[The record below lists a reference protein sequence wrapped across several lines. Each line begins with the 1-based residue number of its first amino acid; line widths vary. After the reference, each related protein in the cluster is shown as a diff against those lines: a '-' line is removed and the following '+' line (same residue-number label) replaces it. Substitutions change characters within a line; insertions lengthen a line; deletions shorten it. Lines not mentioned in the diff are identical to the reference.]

1 MKSGHDTGKR
11 FFMGR
16 LCMGLIGAVV
26 CGAFCGRGLA
36 AEPTAD
42 TAHRVSH
49 QLSVAVGSVSIKE
62 GFNGGMVF
70 NGPQAAVRYELHWAA
85 GVFDFSYNPE
95 LALGLPLS
103 RGMAAVNLQVTPVE
117 LAFQAPV
124 WQSARHRLQLGGEVA
139 ARYRY
144 QEYPDLQNAH
154 LFWFCEIGL
163 SWRLG
168 YAFQWQGG
176 RLSLQ
181 WANSLLGFV
190 SHTPDNPPYFYSLTF
205 ADFVVRPHQTLQ
217 FGSFD
222 RYDRTALRLEYAP
235 AALPTH
241 IFGLGL
247 EYVGYYGAIRY
258 QILNC
263 YLSWRKVF

>member
-1 MKSGHDTGKR
+1 MACRWCVGLLVGLTGLSWSG
-11 FFMGR
+11 
-16 LCMGLIGAVV
+16 C
-26 CGAFCGRGLA
+26 GLA
-36 AEPTAD
+36 AVPMAD
-42 TAHRVSH
+42 TARAVGHR
-49 QLSVAVGSVSIKE
+49 LSVAVGSVSIKE

-70 NGPQAAVRYELHWAA
+70 NGPQAVVRYELHWDAA
-85 GVFDFSYNPE
+85 GFDFSYNPE
-95 LALGLPLS
+95 LVLGLPLS
-103 RGMAAVNLQVTPVE
+103 RGMAAVNLQITPVE

-124 WQSARHRLQLGGEVA
+124 WQSARHRLLLGGEVA

-181 WANSLLGFV
+181 WTNSLLGFV
-190 SHTPDNPPYFYSLTF
+190 SHTPDNPPYFYSLAF

-217 FGSFD
+217 FGSFN
-222 RYDRTALRLEYAP
+222 RYDRTALRLEY
-235 AALPTH
+235 
-241 IFGLGL
+241 
-247 EYVGYYGAIRY
+247 VGYYGATRY
-258 QILNC
+258 QTLNC